1 MEKHVF
7 CSFAWIYVLVSL
19 SKEGKMFCYVENPIS
34 YRFHG
39 LSEFDQKKKSC
50 RRRLNDHN
58 ARRRKPQPEALSFG
72 SSRLSAMF
80 YGSSKPLVAL
90 SFCEANTLFIFLLLA
105 TIMFKNLRNAKL
117 HILSVKLISLFY
129 SQFSVM
135 IFKV

>member
-7 CSFAWIYVLVSL
+7 CSFAWIHVLVSL

-58 ARRRKPQPEALSFG
+58 ARRRKPQPEAFSFG
-72 SSRLSAMF
+72 SSRLSTMF

-90 SFCEANTLFIFLLLA
+90 SFSEANTLFIFLLLA

-117 HILSVKLISLFY
+117 HILSVKLIFLFIY
-129 SQFSVM
+129 NSVS
-135 IFKV
+135 